1 MFISKEY
8 KCTIARQSNTLD
20 IVDQINNEMSKC
32 FICAAS
38 FFSGVH
44 SVGQSEKKKDY

>member
-1 MFISKEY
+1 MCYSSTEMY
-8 KCTIARQSNTLD
+8 V
-20 IVDQINNEMSKC
+20 IVDQIKNDVSKC

-44 SVGQSEKKKDY
+44 SVGQSEKK